1 MKRVG
6 ELQKV
11 GYNVRSLVL
20 LNTGILTNWQGFAS
34 KTELVTGLKKG
45 LQDSLNEL
53 YTI

>member
-20 LNTGILTNWQGFAS
+20 LNSGILTNWQGFAS
-34 KTELVTGLKKG
+34 KNELVAGLKKG
-45 LQDSLNEL
+45 LQESLNEL